1 MISIPQ
7 GPALRVLTAP
17 RAFSDSAP
25 FLADLVGDSTLV
37 WAHHER
43 GMLGFGEAT
52 RAVASGPERFA
63 LLSAWFEDLAQT
75 AQVTNG
81 VGHPGTGLSAFGS
94 FGFSRA
100 STFDSRLVI
109 PEITLGR
116 NDEAAWITWTSA
128 DPHAQ
133 MSAEGAEA
141 RLAQLLAQAVE
152 SHGARACA
160 VNPGR
165 ITEAGFEASVHA
177 GVERIRSGEVEKM
190 VLARDAV
197 VQLDGPAPLAD
208 TLRELSLRYVDCWC
222 YGVDGLMGATPEMLI
237 QVLDGTAR
245 ARVLAGTLDRAAGAM
260 AGDAAATA
268 SLVADAK
275 QRQEHQYA
283 IDSFTD
289 ALGPLVSSLEA
300 PREPFVLQLPNVWH
314 LASDVRAKLAPR
326 PDGATPGALD
336 LLAVVHP
343 TAAVCGTPR
352 VRAGEIIR
360 ELEAVDRGAYAGPVG
375 WVDAA
380 GNGEFGI
387 ALRGGMVEH
396 GPDGADAVRLWA
408 GCGIVAD
415 SQAPAELAET
425 WAKMRPM
432 LQALGAPA
440 PDPRSSVPQL

>member
-17 RAFSDSAP
+17 RALAGSAP
-25 FLADLVGDSTLV
+25 FLAELAGDSTLV

-52 RAVASGPERFA
+52 RALASGPTRFA
-63 LLSAWFEDLAQT
+63 SLSAWFSELAQN
-75 AQVTNG
+75 AQVTDV
-81 VGHPGTGLSAFGS
+81 VGQPGTGLSAFAS

-100 STFDSRLVI
+100 SSFDSRLVV
-109 PEITLGR
+109 PEIQLGR
-116 NDEAAWITWTSA
+116 NADGAWITWATA
-128 DPHAQ
+128 DPAVQ
-133 MSAEGAEA
+133 LSAEGAEA
-141 RLAQLLAQAVE
+141 RLAELVADSVE
-152 SHGARACA
+152 SHGARATA
-160 VNPGR
+160 VRPGR
-165 ITEAGFEASVHA
+165 ITEEGFQASVHA
-177 GVERIRSGEVEKM
+177 GVARIRAGEVEKI

-197 VQLDGPAPLAD
+197 VQLDGPTPVAD
-208 TLRELSLRYVDCWC
+208 TLRELSVRYVDCWT
-222 YGVDGLMGATPEMLI
+222 YGVDGLIGATPEMLI

-245 ARVLAGTLDRAAGAM
+245 ARVLAGTLDRAAGAT
-260 AGDAAATA
+260 AGDDAATA

-275 QRQEHQYA
+275 QRREHQFA
-283 IDSFTD
+283 IDSFTE

-300 PREPFVLQLPNVWH
+300 PNEPFVLQLPNVWH
-314 LASDVRAKLAPR
+314 LASDVRACLAPR
-326 PDGATPGALD
+326 PDGGTPGALD
-336 LLAVVHP
+336 LLEIVHP

-352 VRAGEIIR
+352 TRAGEIIR

-387 ALRGGMVEH
+387 ALRGGMVER

-415 SQAPAELAET
+415 SEAPAELAET

-432 LQALGAPA
+432 LQALGAP
-440 PDPRSSVPQL
+440 

>member
-1 MISIPQ
+1 MITIPQ

-17 RAFSDSAP
+17 RALATPAP
-25 FLADLVGDSTLV
+25 FLAELAGDSTLV

-43 GMLGFGEAT
+43 GMLGFGEAS
-52 RAVASGPERFA
+52 RAVASGPERFGTLA
-63 LLSAWFEDLAQT
+63 AWFTDLTQR
-75 AQVTNG
+75 AQVNDAVGRPGNG
-81 VGHPGTGLSAFGS
+81 LAAFAS

-109 PEITLGR
+109 PEILLGR
-116 NDEAAWITWTSA
+116 NADGAWITWATT
-128 DPHAQ
+128 DPSVEL
-133 MSAEGAEA
+133 SAEGAEA
-141 RLAQLLAQAVE
+141 RLAALVAESVE
-152 SHGARACA
+152 SHGALATA
-160 VNPGR
+160 VRPGR

-177 GVERIRSGEVEKM
+177 GVARIRSGEVDKI

-197 VQLDGPAPLAD
+197 VQLDGPAPVAD
-208 TLRELSLRYVDCWC
+208 TVRELSLRYVDCWT
-222 YGVDGLMGATPEMLI
+222 YSVDGLIGATPEMLI

-245 ARVLAGTLDRAAGAM
+245 ARVLAGTLDRAAGAL
-260 AGDAAATA
+260 AGDDAATA

-275 QRQEHQYA
+275 QRQEHHYA
-283 IDSFTD
+283 IDSLTET
-289 ALGPLVSSLEA
+289 LGPLVSSLEA
-300 PREPFVLQLPNVWH
+300 PSEPFVLQLPNVWH
-314 LASDVRAKLAPR
+314 LASDVRARLAPR
-326 PDGATPGALD
+326 ADGATPSALD

-387 ALRGGMVEH
+387 ALRGGMVEP
-396 GPDGADAVRLWA
+396 GPLGVDAVRLWA

-415 SQAPAELAET
+415 SEAPAELAET

-432 LQALGAPA
+432 LQALGA
-440 PDPRSSVPQL
+440 QLPTHR